1 MGLALIPAVLPRERQ
16 ADARR
21 SRPTSHDDAPIN
33 CQSESCLPATRE
45 RKLLRQLVAIGL
57 SLLMLLTAPS
67 AHASSSIAQHFLCEG
82 DSLEAIAF
90 NGAVD
95 AVGIPNSNAETV
107 PGAFMVLRWRELS
120 LQLPRTNNA
129 GIPSYSDGR
138 WWWQAL
144 DPEHPEF
151 AQLRGNAEQYS
162 CDREH

>member
-1 MGLALIPAVLPRERQ
+1 MTAVLRRERQ
-16 ADARR
+16 TNVRR
-21 SRPTSHDDAPIN
+21 SRPASDDNAPIN
-33 CQSESCLPATRE
+33 CQSESCLPVTTE
-45 RKLLRQLVAIGL
+45 RKLLRELVAIAL

-67 AHASSSIAQHFLCEG
+67 AHASTTTAQHFLCEG

-95 AVGIPNSNAETV
+95 AVGIPNSNADTV

-144 DPEHPEF
+144 DPDHPQF
-151 AQLRGNAEQYS
+151 AQLRGNAEHYS
-162 CDREH
+162 CEREQ